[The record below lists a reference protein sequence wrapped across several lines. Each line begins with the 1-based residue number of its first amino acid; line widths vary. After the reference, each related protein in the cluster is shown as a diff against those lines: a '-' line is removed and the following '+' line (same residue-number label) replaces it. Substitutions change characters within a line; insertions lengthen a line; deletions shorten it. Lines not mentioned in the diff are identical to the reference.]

1 MIEALIIACS
11 ITTGANCVPLG
22 VAMTMDQCNR
32 LAARHQHMYMEG
44 GRPDMR
50 VSCHRVDEAV
60 VVRPRRATAPV
71 LVDRET
77 WECEHGTREERR
89 RWECQR

>member
-22 VAMTMDQCNR
+22 VAETMGQCNR
-32 LAARHQHMYMEG
+32 RAARYQQIYIEG

-50 VSCHRVDEAV
+50 VSCHRADAAMTVA
-60 VVRPRRATAPV
+60 PRRPASPV
-71 LVDRET
+71 LVDRQT

-89 RWECQR
+89 RWECPR